1 MNFLNGRCWFW
12 WKMVFVK
19 TLIHLKTPSPL
30 FWVQFIEPW
39 EGCPTAILSLSI
51 GMYILFI
58 LCLYMH
64 CLILVINYVYVSA
77 NCSMGKGNSAILFY
91 ICLRWKRKCV
101 LTGKARGR
109 GKSNTAKLIV
119 KTYSGFNR
127 LDADQGDQL
136 IEQLRRC
143 GASIPLLSGREGLCY
158 HFFEISSASCYV
170 QA

>member
-1 MNFLNGRCWFW
+1 ME
-12 WKMVFVK
+12 FVK

-30 FWVQFIEPW
+30 FWVQFTEPW
-39 EGCPTAILSLSI
+39 ESYPTAILSLSI
-51 GMYILFI
+51 GMYIHFFCAYICIVSYSLS
-58 LCLYMH
+58 
-64 CLILVINYVYVSA
+64 NYVYVSA

-101 LTGKARGR
+101 LKGKARGR
-109 GKSNTAKLIV
+109 GKSNKAKLIV

-136 IEQLRRC
+136 IERLRRC